1 MMIGSTDQRLGAV
14 AGRLWEMEDLAEFRA
29 GVLSVMREL
38 IPADIASYNEI
49 SREPPAALVV
59 GDPPAALG
67 EVTPARERQFAEL
80 IFQNP
85 LAAHF
90 TRTGDASA
98 QRMSDFITRREL
110 HRLELYDLFYRPIGT
125 EHQLAFTVPA
135 EGRLI
140 GITLSRGEPDFDDA
154 DRELLDRVRELV
166 VPLYRNLLDRARL
179 QAVLAAL
186 DSADA
191 EHAPVAVFVV
201 HGGGALEAVHAR
213 AERVLSLLAV
223 EPHVLGELREW
234 AHMRRQRRGILS
246 SGGPLRL
253 SLRTGEL
260 LATYVHGDPGGLDA
274 IALHA
279 GRRPAAEVLR
289 ALGLTARQARVL
301 ELICEGHTSA
311 EIALVLTLSEHT
323 VRHHIE
329 EIYRRLGVRSRAG
342 AASRAAQALRGE
354 RHAALRRLFEQSR

>member
-1 MMIGSTDQRLGAV
+1 MAIGSTDQRLGTA
-14 AGRLWEMEDLAEFRA
+14 AGQLWEMGDLAEFRA

-38 IPADIASYNEI
+38 IPADMASYNEI

-59 GDPPAALG
+59 GDPPDALG
-67 EVTPARERQFAEL
+67 EVTPARQRQFAEL
-80 IFQNP
+80 IWQNP

-90 TRTGDASA
+90 TRTGDVSA
-98 QRMSDFITRREL
+98 QRMSDFISRRDL

-140 GITLSRGEPDFDDA
+140 GITLNRCKQDFDDA

-166 VPLYRNLLDRARL
+166 VPLYRSLLDRARL
-179 QAVLAAL
+179 RAVLGAL
-186 DSADA
+186 DSVGA
-191 EHAPVAVFVV
+191 EQAPLAVFVV
-201 HGGGALEAVHAR
+201 HSGGALEAIHAR
-213 AERVLSLLAV
+213 AERLLSILAA
-223 EPHVLGELREW
+223 EHHVLAELREW
-234 AHMRRQRRGILS
+234 AHMRRHRRRILS
-246 SGGPLRL
+246 SGEPLRL
-253 SLRTGEL
+253 SLREGEL

-279 GRRPAAEVLR
+279 GRRPATEVLS

-301 ELICEGHTSA
+301 ELICEGESNA
-311 EIALVLTLSEHT
+311 EIALTLTLSEHT

-342 AASRAAQALRGE
+342 AANRAAQALRGE
-354 RHAALRRLFEQSR
+354 GHAGLLLE

>member
-1 MMIGSTDQRLGAV
+1 MTIGSTDQRLGV
-14 AGRLWEMEDLAEFRA
+14 AAGQLWEMDDLATFRP
-29 GVLSVMREL
+29 GVLSVMRDL

-59 GDPPAALG
+59 ADPHDSLG
-67 EVTPARERQFAEL
+67 EVTPARQRQFAEL
-80 IFQNP
+80 IWQNP

-98 QRMSDFITRREL
+98 QRMSDFITRRDL
-110 HRLELYDLFYRPIGT
+110 HRLDLYDIFYRPIRT

-140 GITLSRGEPDFDDA
+140 GITLSRCAHDFDDA

-186 DSADA
+186 DSAGA

-201 HGGGALEAVHAR
+201 HGGGALEAIHAR
-213 AERVLSLLAV
+213 AERLLSMLAG

-246 SGGPLRL
+246 PGAPLRL
-253 SLRTGEL
+253 SLRMGEL
-260 LATYVHGDPGGLDA
+260 LATYVHGAPGGLDA
-274 IALHA
+274 IALHL
-279 GRRPAAEVLR
+279 GRPPAAQVLR

-301 ELICEGHTSA
+301 ELICEGESNA
-311 EIALVLTLSEHT
+311 EIALSLTLSEHT

-342 AASRAAQALRGE
+342 AANRAAQALRAE
-354 RHAALRRLFEQSR
+354 ADTALRRLSG